1 MSVST
6 ARRVAHRIST
16 VAALLLPLVAAG
28 IPGDR
33 ASAQDPAGTSA
44 KEEERRKLAE
54 VRQIAAG
61 YQVSVIDEEKKQ
73 TPASIVAEPLHRWTD
88 PTRELSGGAL
98 WTWRSSGRPVAIYGL
113 ELYGTSWSHEFVSLC
128 TGPLVADDGRVH
140 WAPSKG
146 GVAFRDVT
154 DAPVPAA
161 DEAGRLRQMRDLARR
176 FEAREFWDGRNYA
189 LRLLPHPID
198 RYADPTS
205 GLLDGSIFAYA
216 NGTNPELI
224 LLLEARRRGD
234 GPARWWF
241 AAARLS
247 RAELHLKLGP
257 REVWTAPIIDQDLIL
272 NPEDTYY
279 TTLTPRRSLG
289 R

>member
-1 MSVST
+1 M
-6 ARRVAHRIST
+6 
-16 VAALLLPLVAAG
+16 
-28 IPGDR
+28 D
-33 ASAQDPAGTSA
+33 
-44 KEEERRKLAE
+44 LA
-54 VRQIAAG
+54 VFR
-61 YQVSVIDEEKKQ
+61 
-73 TPASIVAEPLHRWTD
+73 P
-88 PTRELSGGAL
+88 
-98 WTWRSSGRPVAIYGL
+98 PVAIYGL
-113 ELYGTSWSHEFVSLC
+113 ELYGTSWSHEFVSLS

-176 FEAREFWDGRNYA
+176 FEARVLGRA
-189 LRLLPHPID
+189 ELRAAAAPPPD
-198 RYADPTS
+198 RSLRRPDLRAARRVDLRVCQRHES
-205 GLLDGSIFAYA
+205 RV
-216 NGTNPELI
+216 I
-224 LLLEARRRGD
+224 LLLEARRQGD

-257 REVWTAPIIDQDLIL
+257 REVWTAPIIDEDLIL